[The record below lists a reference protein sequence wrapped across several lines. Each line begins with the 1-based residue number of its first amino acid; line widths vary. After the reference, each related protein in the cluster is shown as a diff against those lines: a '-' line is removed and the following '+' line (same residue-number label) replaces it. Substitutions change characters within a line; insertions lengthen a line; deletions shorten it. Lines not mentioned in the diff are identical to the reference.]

1 MDSMRRVRLGDVA
14 LVEISGVDK
23 KTTDGEKPVRLCNF
37 TDVYKNWA
45 ITAPMYDSF
54 MVASANDKE
63 ISRFSLRRGQVAITK
78 DSETRDDIGIPTY
91 IADNFDDVL
100 LGYHCALITPDET
113 KLDGKYLNAFLHTV
127 FIQKFFSANASGSG
141 QRYTL
146 SVDTLNE
153 IPIYLPS
160 LEEQKRIGEV
170 FSNIDRK
177 IEINRQIN
185 DYLEAMA
192 RQLYDY
198 WFVQFDFPDTMS
210 RKPYK
215 SSGGKMV
222 WSEKLKK
229 EIPEGW
235 KDCTIRNICDI
246 RSGFPFKSDSYTDTG
261 VYRIVTIRNVQ
272 DHNLD
277 LTSTERIDD
286 LPDRLPDYCNLNIGD
301 CLISLTG
308 NVGRVCRV
316 DTERLLLNQRVGLIT
331 DKTGYPEWV
340 YSLFD
345 DTAVVKQILLLAN
358 GCAQANVSP
367 IDIGKI
373 LICLP
378 DEATLDAYN
387 SIITALRQLQMK
399 CSSELTE
406 LSERRNDLLPMLM
419 NGQVSVKPL
428 NNHLSEY
435 PKRDSNISARSWPRL
450 LERLLELPPQS
461 HLPQAVW
468 LSHGLCFHI
477 QT

>member
-113 KLDGKYLNAFLHTV
+113 KLDGKYLNAFLHTE

-192 RQLYDY
+192 RQLYEY
-198 WFVQFDFPDTMS
+198 WFVQFDFPNEKS
-210 RKPYK
+210 GKPYK
-215 SSGGKMV
+215 SSGGKMI
-222 WSEKLKK
+222 WDEKVKR
-229 EIPEGW
+229 EIPDGW
-235 KDCTIRNICDI
+235 QSVTLQDLLTIKNGKDHKQLKDGKFPVYGSGGMMRKAETFLFSGESVLFPRKGSLNHIMYVNESFWTVDTMFYTEMKVPSVAKYIYYSVNGIDFTGLDSGTGVPSMTSTTLYSIKIIR
-246 RSGFPFKSDSYTDTG
+246 PSDSTLKSFD
-261 VYRIVTIRNVQ
+261 
-272 DHNLD
+272 
-277 LTSTERIDD
+277 
-286 LPDRLPDYCNLNIGD
+286 
-301 CLISLTG
+301 
-308 NVGRVCRV
+308 
-316 DTERLLLNQRVGLIT
+316 ERLQPWFNAIE
-331 DKTGYPEWV
+331 KN
-340 YSLFD
+340 
-345 DTAVVKQILLLAN
+345 N
-358 GCAQANVSP
+358 GEVERLTNMR
-367 IDIGKI
+367 
-373 LICLP
+373 
-378 DEATLDAYN
+378 DE
-387 SIITALRQLQMK
+387 
-399 CSSELTE
+399 
-406 LSERRNDLLPMLM
+406 LLPMLI

-428 NNHLSEY
+428 NNHLSH
-435 PKRDSNISARSWPRL
+435 D
-450 LERLLELPPQS
+450 
-461 HLPQAVW
+461 
-468 LSHGLCFHI
+468 
-477 QT
+477 